1 MCQVQSVDS
10 VVDVLAIVQPHVG
23 PVWVTQ
29 ETAEVSQF
37 SEAPERWTFLV
48 FQQCKLFRQ
57 RCRFHRCSSWTRLKM
72 RPLLR
77 KDTRTAQETVKAP
90 QLQFVDKGVNVPDVE
105 QQQIPK
111 AQTIRN
117 EMEFSQVQYIDK
129 VVPVVRFV
137 QVTWRHAVEKTAEI
151 TLLPIVGE
159 EEREGSRGVRH
170 R

>member
-1 MCQVQSVDS
+1 
-10 VVDVLAIVQPHVG
+10 
-23 PVWVTQ
+23 
-29 ETAEVSQF
+29 
-37 SEAPERWTFLV
+37 
-48 FQQCKLFRQ
+48 
-57 RCRFHRCSSWTRLKM
+57 M

-129 VVPVVRFV
+129 VVLVVRFV
-137 QVTWRHAVEKTAEI
+137 QVTWRHAVEKQQRSHCCR
-151 TLLPIVGE
+151 LWG
-159 EEREGSRGVRH
+159 EREGSRGVRH